1 MFDFRKIEAF
11 CKVCEHRSFSK
22 AGEALFLSQPTVSAH
37 IQALER
43 DFEVRLLD
51 RMGRTVL
58 PTPAGAVLYRYAKLA
73 FARLETAKA
82 EIRAL
87 VHEVTG
93 DLRIGSSSIPAY
105 HVLPKVLATFTRA
118 HPQVRPSLMVASST
132 AILRQVMDGDLMAGI
147 VGSNVLPEQDIIS
160 TPILDS
166 DIVIITPANIEG
178 LPFCPPSVLEGDVLP
193 EISFDAA
200 CSLRWI
206 LREDSSTTR
215 RAFEEALR
223 QAGYDTRLLQA
234 KLVVDSAHAAFQ
246 YVQAGLGVSIA
257 ARLAVQDSLARGD
270 IQAYTLAGVRSAR
283 QFSCIINA
291 RRMPFPAATVFLDH
305 LYSSTLHLRSSHDD
319 TSYDDT
325 PHGDARHGEAS

>member
-11 CKVCEHRSFSK
+11 CKVCELRSFSK

-58 PTPAGAVLYRYAKLA
+58 PTPAGAVLYRYAKIA
-73 FARLETAKA
+73 FSRLETAKA

-87 VHEVTG
+87 AHEVTG
-93 DLRIGSSSIPAY
+93 DLRIGSSSIPAH

-132 AILRQVMDGDLMAGI
+132 AILRQVLEGELMAGI
-147 VGSNVLPEQDIIS
+147 VGANILPVPDIIS
-160 TPILDS
+160 TPVLDS
-166 DIVIITPANIEG
+166 DIVIIAPANIEG
-178 LPFCPPSVLEGDVLP
+178 LPLCPPPVLEGDILP

-200 CSLRWI
+200 CSLHWI

-215 RAFEEALR
+215 QAFEASLR
-223 QAGYDTRLLQA
+223 QTGYDVRLLQS

-257 ARLAVQDSLARGD
+257 ARIAVQDALARGD
-270 IQAYTLAGVRSAR
+270 IQAFNLAGVRAAR

-291 RRMPFPAATVFLDH
+291 RRMPFPAATVFLEH
-305 LYSSTLHLRSSHDD
+305 LYNCTGHLRAPSQDD
-319 TSYDDT
+319 APFDDA
-325 PHGDARHGEAS
+325 DE